1 MTITALKNS
10 AAGTRAGLLIDHAN
24 REKATNGPEM
34 ARNAYQLTSG
44 KPQRAVFGVY
54 NKRLNKND
62 LLITESG
69 NNGTT
74 PLKQAARPT
83 TAVAYLTTASTET
96 ARTAPVAGQDP
107 RQDASSQARRQRSGG
122 GCESRSKLV
131 IIKQVPIFKFAV
143 IDSRSAFNG
152 IFHLINIAIVVLG
165 QEDPG
170 YRIDLSVLHI
180 ALPKLLVS
188 SVCFFNKTPCQSR

>member
-62 LLITESG
+62 FTYHGKRKQRHNAFKTGRTAHNGRSLSYNSKHG
-69 NNGTT
+69 NGTHGTSGGPGST
-74 PLKQAARPT
+74 PGRQQPGTAPALRGWVRKSVKARHHQ
-83 TAVAYLTTASTET
+83 ASTDFQ
-96 ARTAPVAGQDP
+96 V
-107 RQDASSQARRQRSGG
+107 RR
-122 GCESRSKLV
+122 
-131 IIKQVPIFKFAV
+131 
-143 IDSRSAFNG
+143 
-152 IFHLINIAIVVLG
+152 H
-165 QEDPG
+165 
-170 YRIDLSVLHI
+170 
-180 ALPKLLVS
+180 
-188 SVCFFNKTPCQSR
+188 